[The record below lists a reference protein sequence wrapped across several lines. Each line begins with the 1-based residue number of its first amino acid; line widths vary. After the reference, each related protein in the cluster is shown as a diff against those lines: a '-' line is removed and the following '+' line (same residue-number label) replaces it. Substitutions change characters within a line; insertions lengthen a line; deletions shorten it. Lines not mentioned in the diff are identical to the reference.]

1 MDERI
6 VEATLALIRADGPT
20 AVNVSAV
27 AARSGVAKTT
37 IYRRYRNREDLLRA
51 SLDSVTDQDVPP
63 ADLSMRDKLRWTL
76 EHAEAVLSRGVGLG
90 GVAAVL
96 SDSDPEFS
104 RALRRA
110 LNDGLGRIEQQVSDA
125 VAAGR
130 LAPDLDPDILVN
142 LIVGAYLAELLRH
155 GRVRRDWLERTAE
168 LLLAALTPR

>member
-6 VEATLALIRADGPT
+6 VEATLELIRTDGPT

-37 IYRRYRNREDLLRA
+37 IYRRYRDREDLLRV
-51 SLDSVTDQDVPP
+51 SLESVTDQEIPP
-63 ADLSMRDKLRWTL
+63 ADLSAHDKLRWTL
-76 EHAEAVLSRGVGLG
+76 RRAEAVLSRGIGLG

-104 RALRRA
+104 RVLRRS
-110 LNDGLGRIEQQVSDA
+110 LNDSLGRIEEQVSDA

-130 LAPDLDPDILVN
+130 LNPDLDPDILVN
-142 LIVGAYLAELLRH
+142 LIVGAYLAEVLRH